1 VTQIKLGAPALGAT
15 LLSLLLAACGG
26 GNDAKKGP
34 DGAAAAPPPPEVAVV
49 TVAAQTAPLVTELPG
64 RVEASRVAQVR
75 ARVNGIVQKRV
86 FKEGSEV
93 KAGQLLFQIDPAP
106 YQAAVD
112 SAKAALAK
120 AQANLTQAK
129 ELATRYKPL
138 ADARAISSQEY
149 VNAQAAQAQA
159 EADVASANAALRT
172 AQLNL
177 GYASVTAP
185 ISGRIGR
192 ALVTEGALVS
202 AAEATQLALIQQID
216 PVYVNATQA
225 VADVARLRKTF
236 GAGAKDL
243 SAVRIVFEDGSELPQ
258 RGRLLFADLSVD
270 PTSAQMTLRTE
281 VANPQGLLLPG
292 MYVRTRLVQGQIAD
306 AMLIPQQAVT
316 RGPDGDTVL
325 VVGADGKP
333 QPRKV
338 TIGGVEGAKWIVLDG
353 LKAGEQVIVEGFQK
367 IRPGAPVKPV
377 PWAAAAP
384 AAGAAASGPAAA
396 ASPAASAASR

>member
-1 VTQIKLGAPALGAT
+1 MLAL
-15 LLSLLLAACGG
+15 SLAACGG
-26 GNDAKKGP
+26 GDAPK
-34 DGAAAAPPPPEVAVV
+34 AAAPAAGGAPPPPEVAVI
-49 TVAAQTAPLVTELPG
+49 TVEPQTAPLVTELPG

-75 ARVNGIVQKRV
+75 ARVNGIVQKRL
-86 FKEGSEV
+86 FREGSEV

-112 SAKAALAK
+112 SARATLAK

-138 ADARAISSQEY
+138 AEARAISSQEY

-159 EADVASANAALRT
+159 EADIAAAQAALRS

-216 PVYVNATQA
+216 PVYINATQA
-225 VADVARLRKTF
+225 VADVARLRK
-236 GAGAKDL
+236 AANAAPPDL
-243 SAVRIVFEDGSELPQ
+243 SAVRVVLDDGTELPQ

-270 PTSAQMTLRTE
+270 PTSAQVTLRTE

-292 MYVRTRLVQGQIAD
+292 MYVRTRLVQGQIAG
-306 AMLIPQQAVT
+306 AMRVPQQAVT
-316 RGPDGDTVL
+316 RSPQGDSVL
-325 VVGADGKP
+325 VVGAEGKP
-333 QPRKV
+333 APRSVKISGA
-338 TIGGVEGAKWIVLDG
+338 IGSDWIVLDG
-353 LKAGEQVIVEGFQK
+353 LKPGEQVIVEGFQK
-367 IRPGAPVKPV
+367 MRPGAPVKPV
-377 PWAAAAP
+377 PWAGPAQRATAAAP
-384 AAGAAASGPAAA
+384 APAA
-396 ASPAASAASR
+396 PASAASR